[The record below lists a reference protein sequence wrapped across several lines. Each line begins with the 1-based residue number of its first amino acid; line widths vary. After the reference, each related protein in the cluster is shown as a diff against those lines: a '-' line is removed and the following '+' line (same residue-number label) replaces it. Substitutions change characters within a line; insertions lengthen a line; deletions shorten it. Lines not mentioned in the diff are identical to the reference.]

1 MSTGQY
7 TLTKRNELKTFLTNS
22 NHTIV
27 KISAT
32 WCKPCIRAK
41 PTFDMY
47 YERLKEYVNLILVDM
62 DKGSDICS
70 SLKVKSV
77 PIYIYYKNRD
87 PIEIFNSSSDDD
99 IKYFFI
105 KVAENL

>member
-47 YERLKEYVNLILVDM
+47 YEKIKDYVNLVLVDA
-62 DKGSDICS
+62 DEGSDICS
-70 SLKVKSV
+70 SLKVRSV
-77 PIYIYYKNRD
+77 PIYIYYKKSD
-87 PIEIFNSSSDDD
+87 PIDICNSSGEDD
-99 IKYFFI
+99 IKAFFI
-105 KVAENL
+105 KVAQNL